1 MQTSGASR
9 REARRCIWN
18 WSIVI
23 ANRWLAM
30 TMRPFENEVGVCA
43 KRSLR
48 SLLET
53 HPSCPDLIRASIN
66 LREKF
71 FEEDGSPGH
80 QAPTGPRF
88 ARTRWRFRPVTTI
101 PIGML
106 RET

>member
-1 MQTSGASR
+1 
-9 REARRCIWN
+9 
-18 WSIVI
+18 
-23 ANRWLAM
+23 M

-80 QAPTGPRF
+80 QARRRAEPVIGPRF
-88 ARTRWRFRPVTTI
+88 ARTRWRCAEHDRQLGGESPLSSLMVAKD
-101 PIGML
+101 
-106 RET
+106 